1 MSFVAVLAALAL
13 TTAPQQAP
21 VPQTD
26 EDRVDDIEVVG
37 GRSLREAIDVFTD
50 TVVAPPRGRNPA
62 RWHDFVCVGAINLQ
76 RDAAQAIIDRVS
88 QVALDIGLEIGEP
101 GCSANILIVGTDD
114 GPAMAAAMVDYRP
127 AIFRPGYAGASRSS
141 LQLARFQQTEAPVRW
156 WHVAL
161 PVLADTGVIAVRMPG
176 EDPPVI
182 PGGSL
187 LRTEVRNDLGRAI
200 IIVDFA
206 RAGGVSFQQ
215 LSDYVAMAAFAQIDP
230 DADMSAFPS
239 VLNVFEDPSAASG
252 LTDWDMAYLTGL
264 YTAELNRRSP
274 AHTAGAIGNIMSH
287 DLQNPAPE
295 HATRPVEP

>member
-1 MSFVAVLAALAL
+1 MSFVAALAALTVIAG
-13 TTAPQQAP
+13 AQQTP
-21 VPQTD
+21 PSQD
-26 EDRVDDIEVVG
+26 ESRVGDIEVVG
-37 GRSLREAIDVFTD
+37 GRSLRQAIDVFTD
-50 TVVAPPRGRNPA
+50 TVVAPPRGQNPA
-62 RWHDFVCVGAINLQ
+62 RWHDFVCVGAVNLQ

-88 QVALDIGLEIGEP
+88 QVALAIGLEIGEP

-114 GPAMAAAMVDYRP
+114 GPAMATAMVDYRP
-127 AIFRPGYAGASRSS
+127 AIFRPGYSGASRSS

-161 PVLADTGVIAVRMPG
+161 PMIGDTGVIAVRLPG
-176 EDPPVI
+176 GVPPLI

-206 RAGGVSFQQ
+206 RAGSVDFQQ

-239 VLNVFEDPSAASG
+239 VLNVFNDPGAASG
-252 LTDWDMAYLTGL
+252 LTDWDIAYLTGL
-264 YTAELNRRSP
+264 YTAELNRRRPS
-274 AHTAGAIGNIMSH
+274 HTAGAIGNIMASEFATGRR
-287 DLQNPAPE
+287 PAGE
-295 HATRPVEP
+295 

>member
-1 MSFVAVLAALAL
+1 MSFVVALAALAL
-13 TTAPQQAP
+13 IGTSQQTAP
-21 VPQTD
+21 PQSD
-26 EDRVDDIEVVG
+26 ESRVGDIEVVG
-37 GRSLREAIDVFTD
+37 GRSLRQAIDVFTD
-50 TVVAPPRGRNPA
+50 SVVAPPRGQNPA
-62 RWHDFVCVGAINLQ
+62 RWHDFVCVGAVNLQ

-114 GPAMAAAMVDYRP
+114 GPAMATAMVDYRP
-127 AIFRPGYAGASRSS
+127 AIFRPGYSGAARSS

-161 PVLADTGVIAVRMPG
+161 PVIADTGVIAVRMPG

-206 RAGGVSFQQ
+206 RAGSVSFEQ
-215 LSDYVAMAAFAQIDP
+215 LSDFVAMAAFAQIDP

-239 VLNVFEDPSAASG
+239 VLNVFGDPGAASG
-252 LTDWDMAYLTGL
+252 LTDWDRAYLTGL
-264 YTAELNRRSP
+264 YTAELNRRRPS
-274 AHTAGAIGNIMSH
+274 HTAGAIGNIMAQ
-287 DLQNPAPE
+287 DLQTPATGRGE
-295 HATRPVEP
+295 